1 MTVNSYSLLYIH
13 QCKATVLPFQKKKKF
28 NPNNMMCNLFF
39 LLSHFPPVL
48 LKFNDKITLK
58 EPYPA
63 LLKYNHSC
71 LAQSNIVV
79 AQISLSSSLTSE
91 AILIMEF
98 GEGLFI
104 GEGVFIREYTCIKRG
119 NGYMLKG

>member
-1 MTVNSYSLLYIH
+1 
-13 QCKATVLPFQKKKKF
+13 
-28 NPNNMMCNLFF
+28 MCNLFF